1 MPSASVSS
9 FELFELEMEAAD
21 SVAGSEERPAVLDAL
36 ALEAHAAAHADASPP
51 VGAAGC
57 AAWMALAE
65 AAMAAEPTEAD
76 KQGVAAEQRVV
87 AEHDAPSPRA
97 PTHLPRATAAPA
109 ASKPLVVLVL
119 LLLLAAGI
127 AISAISFGVDAGALR
142 KKRITCAAPAVTVGS
157 SPSAACAAAPVAKEA
172 LLGSL
177 EALNTTVA
185 RLTAAAEAAGRAA
198 AAAALAA
205 QPAPRGASLADALA
219 PAAALLLLAAA
230 WRVACSAAAAVP
242 KRKQRA
248 VCRASPSPRKA
259 APAAPRR
266 TPPRAAAAETP
277 DAPPPPTPGRKAA
290 CAAAPQPAPAVATF
304 ASARLAAR
312 QLAIASGRAGGA
324 KGAPGAPVKPVQ
336 RPVRASSR
344 FKPPTA
350 AAK

>member
-198 AAAALAA
+198 AAALAA

-266 TPPRAAAAETP
+266 TPPRAAADETP

>member
-198 AAAALAA
+198 AAALAA

-219 PAAALLLLAAA
+219 PAAAVLLLAAA

>member
-198 AAAALAA
+198 AAALAA

-219 PAAALLLLAAA
+219 PAAAVLLLAAA
-230 WRVACSAAAAVP
+230 WRVACRAAAAVP

>member
-76 KQGVAAEQRVV
+76 KQRVAAEQRVV
-87 AEHDAPSPRA
+87 AEHDAPSTRA

-198 AAAALAA
+198 AAALAV

-219 PAAALLLLAAA
+219 PAAAVLLLAAA
-230 WRVACSAAAAVP
+230 WRVACGAAAAVP

-266 TPPRAAAAETP
+266 TPPRCAAAEMP
-277 DAPPPPTPGRKAA
+277 DAPPPPPPSRKAA

-324 KGAPGAPVKPVQ
+324 KSAPGAPVKPV
-336 RPVRASSR
+336 RPVRVSSR

-350 AAK
+350 AMAV